1 MNFEERGF
9 YLHLLLMQ
17 WKTGPL
23 TEKAIRFHL
32 GSYSVSIWEAI
43 KDKFEV
49 DEEGRFFNRK
59 MAETCEARE
68 KRSLTNTENGEK
80 GGRPPKNK
88 DSKKDSRIDDE
99 NQFENQNQNQIGNR
113 NNNQKETD
121 SNTII
126 LYNSNDYINSNN
138 SSIEGGV
145 GGDSKVAY
153 PMNYWEN
160 LYKEFHDAYGP
171 YGYPWKKWDVI
182 ENLRLATKTIIHEW
196 DKMSIDADYT
206 KAGEFLIECAK
217 LSQESDRNAK
227 RDKRK
232 APHNWLADQNYMTNP
247 HDVAPKQMTES
258 EKLLEAIKKANANR
272 HTA

>member
-1 MNFEERGF
+1 M
-9 YLHLLLMQ
+9 
-17 WKTGPL
+17 
-23 TEKAIRFHL
+23 
-32 GSYSVSIWEAI
+32 
-43 KDKFEV
+43 
-49 DEEGRFFNRK
+49 
-59 MAETCEARE
+59 
-68 KRSLTNTENGEK
+68 
-80 GGRPPKNK
+80 
-88 DSKKDSRIDDE
+88 
-99 NQFENQNQNQIGNR
+99 
-113 NNNQKETD
+113 
-121 SNTII
+121 
-126 LYNSNDYINSNN
+126 
-138 SSIEGGV
+138 
-145 GGDSKVAY
+145 GGDSKVTY

-196 DKMSIDADYT
+196 AKMSIDADYT

>member
-1 MNFEERGF
+1 MSGTAYMNYEERGL
-9 YLHLLLMQ
+9 YITLLCHQ
-17 WKTGPL
+17 HQTGRIPEKT
-23 TEKAIRFHL
+23 IRFLL
-32 GSYSVSIWEAI
+32 GSTSVSVWDAI
-43 KDKFEV
+43 KDKFAI
-49 DEEGRFFNRK
+49 D
-59 MAETCEARE
+59 
-68 KRSLTNTENGEK
+68 ENGCYYNSFLEEQIIKRLNFNASRVVNGNK
-80 GGRPPKNK
+80 GGRPKADKKPK
-88 DSKKDSRIDDE
+88 E
-99 NQFENQNQNQIGNR
+99 NLMVNQVPNLMPNLN
-113 NNNQKETD
+113 ETY
-121 SNTII
+121 S
-126 LYNSNDYINSNN
+126 NSNSISNSNSNLISLN
-138 SSIEGGV
+138 SSIEGGM
-145 GGDSKVAY
+145 GGDSKVTY

-182 ENLRLATKTIIHEW
+182 ENLRLATKTILHEW
-196 DKMSIDADYT
+196 EKMSINADYT